1 MDKTTKWLLRTASLV
16 IILSGIGGISI
27 YSIKSGVFKN
37 LSLSISRI
45 RKDKNMLVNNGSCPK
60 SHKINIGKYCFT
72 DKGYESYNQN
82 LRKEFLVNRKNISNF
97 MRKKDKVI
105 GGLELS
111 EITSWCKKKASK
123 KLINYEDCMNW
134 NARGLYTAPPT
145 RLERFVHKGKTYT
158 ASRACPP
165 GQNMYWWV
173 SGILRRKVSEMGCM
187 TPGQFKTAKM
197 EWEIKK
203 LRQATRTNAINNAG
217 NSINNLFQQQQINTN
232 TWRLNN

>member
-37 LSLSISRI
+37 LSLSTIRI
-45 RKDKNMLVNNGSCPK
+45 RKDKNILVKNGSCPK

-72 DKGYESYNQN
+72 DKGYESYNQS
-82 LRKEFLVNRKNISNF
+82 LRK
-97 MRKKDKVI
+97 
-105 GGLELS
+105 LESS
-111 EITSWCKKKASK
+111 EITSWCRKKAPK
-123 KLINYEDCMNW
+123 TINYKDCVNW
-134 NARGLYTAPPT
+134 YAGRGLYTAPRR

-203 LRQATRTNAINNAG
+203 LRRATRTNAINNAG

>member
-37 LSLSISRI
+37 LSLSTIRI
-45 RKDKNMLVNNGSCPK
+45 RKDKNILVKKGSCPK

-82 LRKEFLVNRKNISNF
+82 LRKEFFVNRKNISNN
-97 MRKKDKVI
+97 KGNKVI
-105 GGLELS
+105 GGLESS
-111 EITSWCKKKASK
+111 EIASWCKKKSPK
-123 KLINYEDCMNW
+123 IINYEDCMNW
-134 NARGLYTAPPT
+134 YARGLYTAPRR

-158 ASRACPP
+158 ASRACPQ

-173 SGILRRKVSEMGCM
+173 SGIFRRNVSEMGCM

-203 LRQATRTNAINNAG
+203 LKQAARTNAINNAG